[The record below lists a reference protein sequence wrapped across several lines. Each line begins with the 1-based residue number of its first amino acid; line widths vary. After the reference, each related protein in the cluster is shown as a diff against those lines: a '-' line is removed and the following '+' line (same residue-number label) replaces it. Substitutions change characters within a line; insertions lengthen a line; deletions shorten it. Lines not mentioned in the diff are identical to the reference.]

1 MSTLYLP
8 IPEEQEG
15 WQALHFE
22 PVCQVGLLINIYDS
36 MIHWNSLCELG
47 PRSLIPRL
55 LQVLQAGL
63 ARGGEQDKPAG
74 MRPIVGIS
82 KGMVTCSCSRGSSIE
97 AERDSR
103 LVLHTIF
110 LSSALWQPG
119 SCSQSPGRSM

>member
-15 WQALHFE
+15 RQALHFE
-22 PVCQVGLLINIYDS
+22 SVCQVGLLINIYNC

-74 MRPIVGIS
+74 MRPTVGTN
-82 KGMVTCSCSRGSSIE
+82 KRKVTGSCSRSGSTK

-103 LVLHTIF
+103 LELHTIF
-110 LSSALWQPG
+110 LSFALWQPG
-119 SCSQSPGRSM
+119 SCSQSLGWSM